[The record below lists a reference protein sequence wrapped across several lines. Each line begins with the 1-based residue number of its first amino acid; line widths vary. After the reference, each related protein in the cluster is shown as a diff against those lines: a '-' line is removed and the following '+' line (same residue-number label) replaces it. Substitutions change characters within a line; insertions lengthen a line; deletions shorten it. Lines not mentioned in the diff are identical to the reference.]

1 MFDATS
7 IRARVL
13 QVAVT
18 EAGLS
23 SAVAQDAAFH
33 LTDWLTD
40 LEAFVEFCREP
51 NAATSDRVNTIL
63 IAFLLHAPNH
73 IAAAAKLYADFPV
86 SDIFAV
92 GAVC

>member
-1 MFDATS
+1 MFDAIS
-7 IRARVL
+7 IRDRVL

-18 EAGLS
+18 EAGLL

-33 LTDWLTD
+33 LTDWLDD
-40 LEAFVEFCREP
+40 LQAFVEFCRKP
-51 NAATSDRVNTIL
+51 NAATSDQVNAML

-73 IAAAAKLYADFPV
+73 IAAAAKLYADSPV

-92 GAVC
+92 GAVR